1 MHQQQQKHFISQERK
16 KEIFQKLIYV
26 MGLLETL
33 KASSSESEKIYFK
46 TAFDHPGVG
55 FCAQNGYEVN
65 PVSFDTIQRVYKNYQ
80 KKIKNEKTKKKIEKK
95 IKKIK
100 SN

>member
-1 MHQQQQKHFISQERK
+1 MHQQQQKYFISQDRK

-26 MGLLETL
+26 MGLIETL

-80 KKIKNEKTKKKIEKK
+80 KKIKNEKTKKK
-95 IKKIK
+95 
-100 SN
+100 